1 MCEKYFLTDNL
12 YLEKNKFYFN
22 DIEENELV
30 TNANYH
36 HAFGSY
42 GWEDLDFL
50 WELQLGE
57 KYLILDC
64 GSSGDCLFHSISEA
78 LNLRQIYANN
88 DKIDE
93 IKFEDVESLRNLTS
107 KEINKDNFDTI
118 LESYKL
124 EDELGEFQGQ
134 WEPNEIQSIEELQ
147 NEIIKGG
154 NNFWGDHITIQLLS
168 KKLRINFVI
177 LNSND
182 ETEEL
187 SYTTVEINGNKNYI
201 ILYYLNNC
209 HFKLV
214 GKFDGK
220 KIQVIFRK
228 IPAEIKEVLLIGK

>member
-22 DIEENELV
+22 DNELV
-30 TNANYH
+30 TNKNYH
-36 HAFGSY
+36 LAFGSY
-42 GWEDLDFL
+42 GWEELDFL

-78 LNLRQIYANN
+78 LNLREIYANN

-93 IKFEDVESLRNLTS
+93 IKFEDVASLRNLTS
-107 KEINKDNFDTI
+107 KEINKSNFETI

-134 WEPNEIQSIEELQ
+134 WEPNEIQNIKELQ

-154 NNFWGDHITIQLLS
+154 DNFWGDHITIQLLS
-168 KKLRINFVI
+168 KKLKINFVI

-182 ETEEL
+182 ESEEL